1 MYAETARL
9 IVEDINITEGIDVR
23 IDIVIGGGEG
33 SEGTIFSNGMNGDGQ
48 KDWHDCL

>member
-9 IVEDINITEGIDVR
+9 IVEPINITEGIDAR
-23 IDIVIGGGEG
+23 IYIVIGGGEG
-33 SEGTIFSNGMNGDGQ
+33 SQGTMFSNDMNRDGQ